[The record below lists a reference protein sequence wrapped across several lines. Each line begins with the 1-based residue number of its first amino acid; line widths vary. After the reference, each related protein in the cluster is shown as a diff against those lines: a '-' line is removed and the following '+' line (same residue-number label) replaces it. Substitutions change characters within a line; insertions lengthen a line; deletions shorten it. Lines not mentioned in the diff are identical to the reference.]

1 MPQQGFHCIVDFVD
15 VPYSAC
21 VECAATKGRCQF
33 TASLLRGMAE
43 QSGGRQPDEPGSASV
58 TSLTGCAR
66 QTFLKETEAFYQR
79 PDEQYWAYRG
89 TIGHTMVERGA
100 GEDVIAEHRFARE
113 LRLPS
118 GRTLRITGRPDE
130 IVPERKLLVEYKT
143 TDRAPKA
150 PSVQHIA
157 QVNAYRWLVAPE
169 HPIERLG
176 IVYLTMRGA
185 QKASVPIWPDE
196 QVERFLGERAAGL
209 VQARETGEWPATTED
224 TWMCNYCPVAK
235 ACRRGPVTGA
245 TSVEATAVDVAGL
258 GVAGRGVAGLDVLG
272 CDVPTGDAALPAVA
286 TVRSASISAPT
297 SAFNV
302 SASASANMP
311 RVGPA
316 AIRLSLPVVAATEPE
331 PADADAGPI
340 AEPDDLD
347 EWDPAERGELVAA
360 G

>member
-1 MPQQGFHCIVDFVD
+1 MD
-15 VPYSAC
+15 VSYQAC

-33 TASLLRGMAE
+33 TASLLRGMAA

-66 QTFLKETEAFYQR
+66 QTFLKGAEDFYQR

-89 TIGHTMVERGA
+89 TIGHTMVEQGA
-100 GEDVIAEHRFARE
+100 GEDVLAEQQFARE

-143 TDRAPKA
+143 TDRPPKT
-150 PSVQHIA
+150 PSFQHIA
-157 QVNAYRWLVAPE
+157 QLNAYRWLVTPE

-176 IVYLTMRGA
+176 IVYLTMRGV

-196 QVERFLGERAAGL
+196 QVERFLAERAAEL
-209 VQARETGEWPATTED
+209 VQARETGEWPAMTVD
-224 TWMCNYCPVAK
+224 TWMCTYCPVAK
-235 ACRRGPVTGA
+235 ACQRGPV
-245 TSVEATAVDVAGL
+245 VEASPADASDSYVAV
-258 GVAGRGVAGLDVLG
+258 
-272 CDVPTGDAALPAVA
+272 GDAAEPL
-286 TVRSASISAPT
+286 VRSADVVA
-297 SAFNV
+297 
-302 SASASANMP
+302 AS
-311 RVGPA
+311 GPA
-316 AIRLSLPVVAATEPE
+316 MATAQRPRPAGLRLSLPVLTATAPDEAG
-331 PADADAGPI
+331 ADAEPVV
-340 AEPDDLD
+340 EPDDLD

>member
-1 MPQQGFHCIVDFVD
+1 VPQQGFHCIVDFVD

-43 QSGGRQPDEPGSASV
+43 QSEGRQPDAPGSASV

-66 QTFLKETEAFYQR
+66 QTFLKETEPFYQR

-100 GEDVIAEHRFARE
+100 GEDVVAERRFARE

-118 GRTLRITGRPDE
+118 GRTLTITGRPDE
-130 IVPERKLLVEYKT
+130 IVPGRKLLVEYKT
-143 TDRAPKA
+143 TDRPPRT
-150 PSVQHIA
+150 PSLHHIA
-157 QVNAYRWLVAPE
+157 QLNAYRWLVAPE

-176 IVYLTMRGA
+176 IVYLTMRGV

-209 VQARETGEWPATTED
+209 VQARETGEWPAMTED
-224 TWMCNYCPVAK
+224 TWMCNYCPVAE
-235 ACRRGPVTGA
+235 ACQRGPVVQSPPTD
-245 TSVEATAVDVAGL
+245 EAQNRVG
-258 GVAGRGVAGLDVLG
+258 
-272 CDVPTGDAALPAVA
+272 AALVMTNAAQVADVGAVSGPADGAAEAVRSV
-286 TVRSASISAPT
+286 TVR
-297 SAFNV
+297 
-302 SASASANMP
+302 M
-311 RVGPA
+311 
-316 AIRLSLPVVAATEPE
+316 SLPVLASTAPDDPGAESEP
-331 PADADAGPI
+331 I
-340 AEPDDLD
+340 VEPDDLD
-347 EWDPAERGELVAA
+347 EWDPTERGELVAA

>member
-1 MPQQGFHCIVDFVD
+1 MPQKGFHCIVDFVD
-15 VPYSAC
+15 VSYAAC

-43 QSGGRQPDEPGSASV
+43 QSEGRQPDAPGSASV

-66 QTFLKETEAFYQR
+66 QTFLKETEEFYQR

-100 GEDVIAEHRFARE
+100 GEDVVAEQRFSRE

-118 GRTLRITGRPDE
+118 GRALTITGRPDE

-143 TDRAPKA
+143 TDRPPKT
-150 PSVQHIA
+150 PSLQHIA

-176 IVYLTMRGA
+176 IVYLTMRGV

-209 VQARETGEWPATTED
+209 VQAREAGEWPAMTED

-235 ACRRGPVTGA
+235 ACRRGPLPIVTSADVPGA
-245 TSVEATAVDVAGL
+245 ERAVSAAVLTAPHVDMSAVVGRSAVTAESSPPATVKVSLPGLAATAPD
-258 GVAGRGVAGLDVLG
+258 
-272 CDVPTGDAALPAVA
+272 DATPE
-286 TVRSASISAPT
+286 SE
-297 SAFNV
+297 
-302 SASASANMP
+302 
-311 RVGPA
+311 
-316 AIRLSLPVVAATEPE
+316 PVV
-331 PADADAGPI
+331 
-340 AEPDDLD
+340 EPDDLD